1 MKWRKVEGNIKMV
14 MEDNRIRKREMK
26 DIVKDVIERKRIRDF
41 RKDMKKK
48 I

>member
-26 DIVKDVIERKRIRDF
+26 DIVKDVIERKRIGDF